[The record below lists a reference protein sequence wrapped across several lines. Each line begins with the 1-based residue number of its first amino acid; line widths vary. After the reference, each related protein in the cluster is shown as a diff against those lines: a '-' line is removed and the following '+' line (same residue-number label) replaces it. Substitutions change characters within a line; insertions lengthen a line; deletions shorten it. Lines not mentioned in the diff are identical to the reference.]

1 MLKKLKLMGFELKNS
16 ILNIKILMIVIVLP
30 LLTVVLFNFAFSSL
44 IDQGPLFDVGLVDK
58 EKTPTSTYLIQEIL
72 KDDDITSLINFV
84 QVKEEQSLEK
94 VQSGELKGVFIIPE
108 NFTDNLIKMKNTPM
122 ELIYK
127 ENDIM
132 VAYAVNGISDSFSR
146 YIQEVQKSISA
157 TYYTTSKFENL
168 KDHTQ
173 KINNSISFIM
183 ISEIFN
189 RKNGIIQ
196 NQLENIPTTTSGVYF
211 LVMVELLIISFIS
224 LYFTY
229 NYKKEKLLN
238 KKIQTVGFK
247 KYEIKILK
255 MASYIVFINIQIAI
269 IFVPI
274 FYYLTEGISLKYI
287 LFLNLISLFLFSLWF
302 LISSLIK
309 KENIFI
315 SISTLIIVT
324 SNLFGGTLF
333 PLVLMPYNL
342 QVVSKMTPNYWLGRE
357 FLYLITGNVNII
369 NIGIIIF
376 LTTAFLYLSMKGDG
390 IDA

>member
-1 MLKKLKLMGFELKNS
+1 MGFELKNS

-127 ENDIM
+127 ENDIV

-224 LYFTY
+224 LYFTAP
-229 NYKKEKLLN
+229 LCL
-238 KKIQTVGFK
+238 K
-247 KYEIKILK
+247 KYL
-255 MASYIVFINIQIAI
+255 AALSLGLSINM
-269 IFVPI
+269 
-274 FYYLTEGISLKYI
+274 
-287 LFLNLISLFLFSLWF
+287 FL
-302 LISSLIK
+302 
-309 KENIFI
+309 
-315 SISTLIIVT
+315 
-324 SNLFGGTLF
+324 
-333 PLVLMPYNL
+333 
-342 QVVSKMTPNYWLGRE
+342 
-357 FLYLITGNVNII
+357 
-369 NIGIIIF
+369 
-376 LTTAFLYLSMKGDG
+376 
-390 IDA
+390 